1 MSGAGNDAPPIT
13 SIPSPQEQTLPDR
26 SKTSTPNQNGLPQLH
41 PQVPAE
47 EIHGSTERSP
57 DGTMARDKAACGP
70 STQLRPPKIRVY
82 FDEFAAQIR
91 LHRQQDRH
99 ARVLRLRQESLQKSI
114 ALTSRLRRVG
124 RVVQDGLIDLS
135 SHSDKTGFARV
146 YHYINDLSTTCQLR
160 WKNEIQAYDIPSNQ
174 NLDTAGLEDYQRS
187 FVSRLSR
194 ESRKELSRLLNS
206 VRSEPKFLID
216 RIKAFSQ
223 VQLEGL
229 CLKPGEEPQTSVL
242 PQSSQHRNSRSQSRR
257 NAAYANSL
265 EDFAISLER
274 KEPLKFM
281 LCNVFGDDQDL
292 ESPEHHLR
300 LDTWSSVCAEL
311 YRTEPE
317 KYQKLIGRILYTFA
331 SFRPWRA
338 AERLERY
345 LMDLLQR
352 GAVLLETVDKTPASS
367 FRSLVAEPLDTPEV
381 EDFFENAIQELICI
395 LCEHDG
401 GLPSAALQLVSA
413 ILGKLPS
420 IEIQSNFRYHV
431 LFEWFFG
438 EFLTPA
444 ISCPEVSCFLPKIRS
459 AANFSRT
466 KICFSAA
473 ISRSMH
479 EVQYYSPYQGD
490 SITASL
496 TYSAHSK

>member
-1 MSGAGNDAPPIT
+1 VILTPSHVLRNEAPTMSGAGNDAPPIT
-13 SIPSPQEQTLPDR
+13 SIPSDQEQTLPDR
-26 SKTSTPNQNGLPQLH
+26 SKSSTPNQNGSSQPY

-47 EIHGSTERSP
+47 EIHGPSEQSP
-57 DGTMARDKAACGP
+57 DRTMACDEEACEP

-114 ALTSRLRRVG
+114 ALTARLRRVG
-124 RVVQDGLIDLS
+124 RVVQDGLVDLS
-135 SHSDKTGFARV
+135 SHSDKAGFARI
-146 YHYINDLSTTCQLR
+146 YHCINDLSTICQLR
-160 WKNEIQAYDIPSNQ
+160 WKDEIQAYDIPSNQ
-174 NLDTAGLEDYQRS
+174 DLNNAGLEDNRRS

-216 RIKAFSQ
+216 RIKAFSH

-242 PQSSQHRNSRSQSRR
+242 PHYPQPRNSRSQSRR

-292 ESPEHHLR
+292 ESPEHLLR

-311 YRTEPE
+311 YQLEPE
-317 KYQKLIGRILYTFA
+317 KYHKLIGRILYIFA

-345 LMDLLQR
+345 LMDILQR
-352 GAVLLETVDKTPASS
+352 GAVLLESVDKTPASS
-367 FRSLVAEPLDTPEV
+367 FRSLTAEPLDTPEV
-381 EDFFENAIQELICI
+381 EEFFENAIQELICI

-401 GLPSAALQLVSA
+401 GLPSAALQLARA

-420 IEIQSNFRYHV
+420 IESQSSFRGHV
-431 LFEWFFG
+431 LFHWFFE
-438 EFLTPA
+438 EFLASA
-444 ISCPEVSCFLPKIRS
+444 ISCPEVRGFQPKS
-459 AANFSRT
+459 G
-466 KICFSAA
+466 
-473 ISRSMH
+473 
-479 EVQYYSPYQGD
+479 QQ
-490 SITASL
+490 
-496 TYSAHSK
+496 HS